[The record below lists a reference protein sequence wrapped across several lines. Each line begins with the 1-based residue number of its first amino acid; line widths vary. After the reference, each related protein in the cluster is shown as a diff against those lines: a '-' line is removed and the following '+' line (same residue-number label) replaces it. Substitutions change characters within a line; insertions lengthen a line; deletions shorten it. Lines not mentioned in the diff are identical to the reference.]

1 MAVAE
6 TGTAAGAARHV
17 RFIGPERDYWRIVV
31 RGAILLMVTLGLY
44 RFWLATDVRR
54 YLWANTEI
62 DGESLEYS
70 GTALELLQGFL
81 FAIALI
87 LPIYIAFTIT
97 VLDLGAF
104 GNFLSTSSVLLLV
117 FLSQY
122 GIYLARRY
130 RLTRTV
136 FRGLRFH
143 QSGNAIHYSIC
154 AVWWWGWTV
163 LTLGFAYPFTRAA
176 LERFKMRNTWYGDLQ
191 GRFVGSGWHLF
202 IRGFLMW
209 LAVLI
214 PMLAT
219 AVALLAINWSAVI
232 AVLSGGGD
240 VIGRIEKASP
250 RFLGQIGFAVTS
262 FAVTLALV
270 ALLLPAFHAMVMRWW
285 VAGIRFGEM
294 SAVAHLRT
302 RDVYAAYLRFGEIV
316 ATSHLRTRDVYLAY
330 LRFIGFLIAFI
341 VVLLVGVFFGLIVLG
356 AFFESG
362 AMLTEFVT
370 VAMMVGTYVVFML
383 GLITLFN
390 ATVTLAVWRLTANS
404 IALSDTRP
412 IGQVKAAGDASSPLG
427 EGIADVLNL
436 GGI

>member
-1 MAVAE
+1 MALAE
-6 TGTAAGAARHV
+6 AGTVAGAASGASRPV
-17 RFIGPERDYWRIVV
+17 KFIGIDRDYWRIVV
-31 RGAILLMVTLGLY
+31 RGAVLLMVTLGLY
-44 RFWLATDVRR
+44 RFWLATDIRR
-54 YLWANTEI
+54 FLWAHTEI

-87 LPIYIAFTIT
+87 LPIYTVFTIT

-104 GNFLSTSSVLLLV
+104 GNFLSASAVLLLA
-117 FLSQY
+117 FMSQY

-143 QSGNAIHYSIC
+143 QTGSAVHYSIC

-176 LERFKMRNTWYGDLQ
+176 LERFKIRNTWYGDLP
-191 GRFVGSGWHLF
+191 GRFEGSGWHLF
-202 IRGFLMW
+202 VRGFLMW

-214 PMLAT
+214 PLLAT
-219 AVALLAINWSAVI
+219 AAALLSINWSAVM
-232 AVLSGGGD
+232 AALRGGGD
-240 VIGRIEKASP
+240 VVARAEKASP
-250 RFLGQIGFAVTS
+250 GFLGQFGFGIMA

-285 VAGIRFGEM
+285 ING
-294 SAVAHLRT
+294 
-302 RDVYAAYLRFGEIV
+302 LRFGEIV
-316 ATSHLRTRDVYLAY
+316 AVSHLRTRDVYVAY
-330 LRFIGFLIAFI
+330 LRFIGFFIAFI
-341 VVLLVGVFFGLIVLG
+341 VVLLIGAFFGLIFLG
-356 AFFESG
+356 AFAQDGSV
-362 AMLTEFVT
+362 LSEFLT
-370 VAMMVGTYVVFML
+370 VALMVGTYVVFML
-383 GLITLFN
+383 GLITLYN
-390 ATVTLAVWRLTANS
+390 ATVTLSVWRLTADT
-404 IALSDTRP
+404 IELSNTRQ
-412 IGQVKAAGDASSPLG
+412 IDHVKAKGDASSPLG

>member
-1 MAVAE
+1 MALAE
-6 TGTAAGAARHV
+6 AGTVAGAASGASRPV
-17 RFIGPERDYWRIVV
+17 KFIGIDRDYWRIVV
-31 RGAILLMVTLGLY
+31 RGAVLLMVTLGLY
-44 RFWLATDVRR
+44 RFWLATDIRR
-54 YLWANTEI
+54 FLWAHTEI

-87 LPIYIAFTIT
+87 LPIYTVFTIT

-104 GNFLSTSSVLLLV
+104 GNFLSASAVLLLA
-117 FLSQY
+117 FMSQY

-143 QSGNAIHYSIC
+143 QTGSAVHYSIC

-176 LERFKMRNTWYGDLQ
+176 LERFKIRNTWYGDLP
-191 GRFVGSGWHLF
+191 GRFEGSGWHLF
-202 IRGFLMW
+202 VRGFLMW

-214 PMLAT
+214 PLLAT
-219 AVALLAINWSAVI
+219 AAALLSINWSAVM
-232 AVLSGGGD
+232 AALRGGGD
-240 VIGRIEKASP
+240 VVARAEKASP
-250 RFLGQIGFAVTS
+250 GFLGQFGFGIMA

-285 VAGIRFGEM
+285 ING
-294 SAVAHLRT
+294 
-302 RDVYAAYLRFGEIV
+302 LRFGEIV
-316 ATSHLRTRDVYLAY
+316 AVSHLRTRDVYVAY
-330 LRFIGFLIAFI
+330 LRFIGFFIAFI
-341 VVLLVGVFFGLIVLG
+341 VVLLIGAFFGLIFLG
-356 AFFESG
+356 AFAQDGSV
-362 AMLTEFVT
+362 LSEFLT
-370 VAMMVGTYVVFML
+370 VALMVGTYVVFML
-383 GLITLFN
+383 GLITLYN
-390 ATVTLAVWRLTANS
+390 ATVTLSVWRLTA
-404 IALSDTRP
+404 DTIELANTRQ
-412 IGQVKAAGDASSPLG
+412 IDHVKAKGDASSPLG

>member
-6 TGTAAGAARHV
+6 TGSAAGAANAAARHV
-17 RFIGPERDYWRIVV
+17 RFIGPEKDYWRIVV

-54 YLWANTEI
+54 FLWANTEI

-81 FAIALI
+81 FAVALI

-97 VLDLGAF
+97 VLDLGVF
-104 GNFLSTSSVLLLV
+104 GNFISTSAVLLLA
-117 FLSQY
+117 FMSQY

-143 QSGNAIHYSIC
+143 QTGSAIHYSIC
-154 AVWWWGWTV
+154 AVWWWGWTI

-214 PMLAT
+214 PMLTT
-219 AVALLAINWSAVI
+219 AAALLSINWSA
-232 AVLSGGGD
+232 AMGALRGGGD
-240 VIGRIEKASP
+240 VVGRVEKASP
-250 RFLGQIGFAVTS
+250 GFLGQLGVAIVGSA
-262 FAVTLALV
+262 ATLALI

-285 VAGIRFGEM
+285 IAGIRFGEI

-302 RDVYAAYLRFGEIV
+302 RDVYF
-316 ATSHLRTRDVYLAY
+316 AY
-330 LRFIGFLIAFI
+330 LRFIGYLIAFI
-341 VVLLVGVFFGLIVLG
+341 AVLLIGVFFGLLILG
-356 AFFESG
+356 TFFQDGS
-362 AMLTEFVT
+362 MLSEFVT

-383 GLITLFN
+383 GLITLYN
-390 ATVTLAVWRLTANS
+390 ATVTLSVWRLTANS
-404 IALSDTRP
+404 IELSDTRP

>member
-6 TGTAAGAARHV
+6 TGSAAGAANAAARHV
-17 RFIGPERDYWRIVV
+17 RFIGPEKDYWRIVV

-44 RFWLATDVRR
+44 RFWLATDIRR
-54 YLWANTEI
+54 FLWANTEI

-81 FAIALI
+81 FAVALI

-97 VLDLGAF
+97 VLDLGVF
-104 GNFLSTSSVLLLV
+104 GNFISTSAVLLLA
-117 FLSQY
+117 FMSQY

-143 QSGNAIHYSIC
+143 QTGSAIHYSIC
-154 AVWWWGWTV
+154 AVWWWGWTI

-214 PMLAT
+214 PMLTT
-219 AVALLAINWSAVI
+219 AAALLSINWSA
-232 AVLSGGGD
+232 AMGALRGGGD
-240 VIGRIEKASP
+240 VVGRIEKASP
-250 RFLGQIGFAVTS
+250 GFLGQLGVAIVGSA
-262 FAVTLALV
+262 ATLALI

-285 VAGIRFGEM
+285 IAGIRLGEI

-302 RDVYAAYLRFGEIV
+302 RDVYF
-316 ATSHLRTRDVYLAY
+316 AY
-330 LRFIGFLIAFI
+330 LRFIGYLIAFI
-341 VVLLVGVFFGLIVLG
+341 AVLLVGVFFGLLILG
-356 AFFESG
+356 TFFQDGS
-362 AMLTEFVT
+362 MLSEFMT

-383 GLITLFN
+383 GLITLYN
-390 ATVTLAVWRLTANS
+390 ATVTLSVWRLTANS
-404 IALSDTRP
+404 IELSDTRP

>member
-1 MAVAE
+1 MALAE
-6 TGTAAGAARHV
+6 TGTVAGATRHV
-17 RFIGPERDYWRIVV
+17 RFIGPEKDYWRIVV

-44 RFWLATDVRR
+44 RFWLATDIRR
-54 YLWANTEI
+54 FLWANTEI

-87 LPIYIAFTIT
+87 LPIYTAFTIT
-97 VLDLGAF
+97 VLDLGTF
-104 GNFLSTSSVLLLV
+104 GNFISTSAVLLLV
-117 FLSQY
+117 FMSQY

-143 QSGNAIHYSIC
+143 QTGNAIHYSVC

-191 GRFVGSGWHLF
+191 GQFVGSGWRLF

-219 AVALLAINWSAVI
+219 AGALLPINWSGVTA
-232 AVLSGGGD
+232 ALRGGGD
-240 VIGRIEKASP
+240 VIGRIERASP
-250 RFLGQIGFAVTS
+250 GFLGQIGFAIVA

-285 VAGIRFGEM
+285 IAGIRFGEIT
-294 SAVAHLRT
+294 ALAHLRT
-302 RDVYAAYLRFGEIV
+302 RDVYFAYLRF
-316 ATSHLRTRDVYLAY
+316 T
-330 LRFIGFLIAFI
+330 GFLIAFI
-341 VVLLVGVFFGLIVLG
+341 IVLLIGVFFGLIVLG
-356 AFFESG
+356 TFAQDGS
-362 AMLTEFVT
+362 MLSELLT

-383 GLITLFN
+383 GLITLYN

-404 IALSDTRP
+404 IELSDPRP
-412 IGQVKAAGDASSPLG
+412 LGRVKAAGEASSPLG

>member
-1 MAVAE
+1 MAE
-6 TGTAAGAARHV
+6 TGSAARAANAAARHV
-17 RFIGPERDYWRIVV
+17 RFTGPEKDYWRIVV

-44 RFWLATDVRR
+44 RFWLATDIRR
-54 YLWANTEI
+54 FLWANTEI

-104 GNFLSTSSVLLLV
+104 GSFISTSAVLLLA
-117 FLSQY
+117 FMSQY

-143 QSGNAIHYSIC
+143 QTGSAVHYSIC

-219 AVALLAINWSAVI
+219 AAALVSINWSAVM
-232 AVLSGGGD
+232 AALRGGGD

-250 RFLGQIGFAVTS
+250 GFLGQIGFAITA

-285 VAGIRFGEM
+285 IAGIRFGEI

-302 RDVYAAYLRFGEIV
+302 RDVYF
-316 ATSHLRTRDVYLAY
+316 AY
-330 LRFIGFLIAFI
+330 LRFIGYLIAFI
-341 VVLLVGVFFGLIVLG
+341 AVLLVGVFFGLLILG
-356 AFFESG
+356 TFFQDGS
-362 AMLTEFVT
+362 MLSEFVT

-383 GLITLFN
+383 GLITLYN
-390 ATVTLAVWRLTANS
+390 ATVTLSVWRLTANS
-404 IALSDTRP
+404 IALSDIRP
-412 IGQVKAAGDASSPLG
+412 IEQVKAAGDASSPLG

>member
-1 MAVAE
+1 MTVTQ
-6 TGTAAGAARHV
+6 TGIAAGATDAVPRHV
-17 RFIGPERDYWRIVV
+17 RFTGPEKDYWRIVV

-44 RFWLATDVRR
+44 RFWLATDIRR
-54 YLWANTEI
+54 FLWANTEI

-87 LPIYIAFTIT
+87 LPVYTAFTIT

-104 GNFLSTSSVLLLV
+104 GNFISTSAVLLLA
-117 FLSQY
+117 FMSQY

-143 QSGNAIHYSIC
+143 QTGNAIHYAIC

-219 AVALLAINWSAVI
+219 ALALLAINWPA
-232 AVLSGGGD
+232 AMAALRGGGD

-250 RFLGQIGFAVTS
+250 GFLGQIGFAVMA

-285 VAGIRFGEM
+285 IAGIRFGEI
-294 SAVAHLRT
+294 SAV
-302 RDVYAAYLRFGEIV
+302 
-316 ATSHLRTRDVYLAY
+316 SHLRTRDVYFAY
-330 LRFIGFLIAFI
+330 LRFIGFMIAFI
-341 VVLLVGVFFGLIVLG
+341 VVLLIGVFVGLIVLG
-356 AFFESG
+356 AFFQDG

-383 GLITLFN
+383 GLITLYN
-390 ATVTLAVWRLTANS
+390 ATVTLSVWRLTANS
-404 IALSDTRP
+404 IELSDARP
-412 IGQVKAAGDASSPLG
+412 IGYVKAAGDASSPLG

>member
-1 MAVAE
+1 
-6 TGTAAGAARHV
+6 V

-302 RDVYAAYLRFGEIV
+302 RDVYAAYLRFI
-316 ATSHLRTRDVYLAY
+316 A
-330 LRFIGFLIAFI
+330 FLIAFI
-341 VVLLVGVFFGLIVLG
+341 AVLLIGVFFGLIVLG
-356 AFFESG
+356 AFFEKG
-362 AMLTEFVT
+362 PMLTEFVT

-412 IGQVKAAGDASSPLG
+412 IGRVKAAGDASSPLG

>member
-1 MAVAE
+1 MTLADA
-6 TGTAAGAARHV
+6 GTVAGAASGAARPV
-17 RFIGPERDYWRIVV
+17 RFIGPEKDYWRIVV
-31 RGAILLMVTLGLY
+31 RGAVLLMVTLGLY
-44 RFWLATDVRR
+44 RFWLATDIRR
-54 YLWANTEI
+54 FLWANTEI

-104 GNFLSTSSVLLLV
+104 GNFLSTSAVLLLA

-136 FRGLRFH
+136 YRGLRFH
-143 QSGNAIHYSIC
+143 QTGSAIRYSIC
-154 AVWWWGWTV
+154 AVWWWGWTA

-176 LERFKMRNTWYGDLQ
+176 LERYKMRNTFYGDLQ
-191 GRFVGSGWHLF
+191 GRFEGSGWHLF

-214 PMLAT
+214 PLLAT
-219 AVALLAINWSAVI
+219 AVALLSIKWSAVDG
-232 AVLSGGGD
+232 VLARRRRRDRPHRKGQSRLSRTIRVCDRGLRRHTRPGRTACCRPSTPWSCAGGSAASGS
-240 VIGRIEKASP
+240 VRSSRSRICAP
-250 RFLGQIGFAVTS
+250 
-262 FAVTLALV
+262 
-270 ALLLPAFHAMVMRWW
+270 
-285 VAGIRFGEM
+285 
-294 SAVAHLRT
+294 
-302 RDVYAAYLRFGEIV
+302 
-316 ATSHLRTRDVYLAY
+316 ATSISPICVSSV
-330 LRFIGFLIAFI
+330 ISPPSI
-341 VVLLVGVFFGLIVLG
+341 VVLLVGVFFGLVFLG
-356 AFFESG
+356 AFAEDGSI
-362 AMLTEFVT
+362 LSEFLT

-383 GLITLFN
+383 GLITLYN
-390 ATVTLAVWRLTANS
+390 AVVTLSVWRLTANS
-404 IALSDTRP
+404 IALSDTAP
-412 IGQVKAAGDASSPLG
+412 IGRVKAPGDASSPLG

>member
-6 TGTAAGAARHV
+6 TGSAAGAANAAARHV
-17 RFIGPERDYWRIVV
+17 RFIGLEKDYWRVVV

-44 RFWLATDVRR
+44 RFWLATDIRR
-54 YLWANTEI
+54 FLWANTEI

-104 GNFLSTSSVLLLV
+104 GNFISTSAVLLLA
-117 FLSQY
+117 FMSQY

-143 QSGNAIHYSIC
+143 QTGSAIRYSIC
-154 AVWWWGWTV
+154 AVWWWGWTI

-214 PMLAT
+214 PMLTTVA
-219 AVALLAINWSAVI
+219 ALLSINWSA
-232 AVLSGGGD
+232 AMAALRGGGD
-240 VIGRIEKASP
+240 VVGRIEKASP
-250 RFLGQIGFAVTS
+250 GFLGQLGVAIVGSA
-262 FAVTLALV
+262 ATLALI

-285 VAGIRFGEM
+285 IAGIRFGEI

-302 RDVYAAYLRFGEIV
+302 RDVYF
-316 ATSHLRTRDVYLAY
+316 AY
-330 LRFIGFLIAFI
+330 LRFIGYLIAFI
-341 VVLLVGVFFGLIVLG
+341 VVLLVGVFFGLLILG
-356 AFFESG
+356 TFFQDGS
-362 AMLTEFVT
+362 MLSEFVT

-383 GLITLFN
+383 GLITLYN
-390 ATVTLAVWRLTANS
+390 ATVTLSVWRLTANS
-404 IALSDTRP
+404 IELSDTRP

>member
-1 MAVAE
+1 MAVAD
-6 TGTAAGAARHV
+6 TDTAAGAASDAARHV
-17 RFIGPERDYWRIVV
+17 RFIGPDGDYWRIVV
-31 RGAILLMVTLGLY
+31 RGAVLLMVTLGLY
-44 RFWLATDVRR
+44 RFWLATDIRR
-54 YLWANTEI
+54 FLWANTEI

-87 LPIYIAFTIT
+87 LPIYTAFTIT
-97 VLDLGAF
+97 VLDLGTF
-104 GNFLSTSSVLLLV
+104 GNVLSTSAVLLLA
-117 FLSQY
+117 FMSQY

-202 IRGFLMW
+202 IRGVLMW
-209 LAVLI
+209 LAVLV

-219 AVALLAINWSAVI
+219 AVALLSIKWPAVM
-232 AVLSGGGD
+232 AALRGGGD
-240 VIGRIEKASP
+240 VIGRVEKASP
-250 RFLGQIGFAVTS
+250 GFLGQIGFAIMA
-262 FAVTLALV
+262 FAVTLALI

-285 VAGIRFGEM
+285 IAGIRFGEI
-294 SAVAHLRT
+294 SAIAHLRT
-302 RDVYAAYLRFGEIV
+302 RDVYV
-316 ATSHLRTRDVYLAY
+316 AY

-341 VVLLVGVFFGLIVLG
+341 VILLIGVFFGLIILG
-356 AFFESG
+356 TFFEDGS
-362 AMLTEFVT
+362 MLSEFFT

-383 GLITLFN
+383 GLITLYN
-390 ATVTLAVWRLTANS
+390 ATVTLSVWRLTANS
-404 IALSDTRP
+404 IELSDTRP
-412 IGQVKAAGDASSPLG
+412 ISQVKAAGDASSPLG

>member
-1 MAVAE
+1 MAE
-6 TGTAAGAARHV
+6 TGSAAGAANAAARHV
-17 RFIGPERDYWRIVV
+17 RFTGPEKDYWRIVV

-44 RFWLATDVRR
+44 RFWLATDIRR
-54 YLWANTEI
+54 FLWANTEI

-104 GNFLSTSSVLLLV
+104 GSFISTSAVLLLA
-117 FLSQY
+117 FMSQY

-143 QSGNAIHYSIC
+143 QTGSAVHYSIC

-219 AVALLAINWSAVI
+219 AAALVSINWSAVM
-232 AVLSGGGD
+232 AALRGGGD
-240 VIGRIEKASP
+240 VIGRI
-250 RFLGQIGFAVTS
+250 GFAITA

-285 VAGIRFGEM
+285 IAGIRFGEI

-302 RDVYAAYLRFGEIV
+302 RDVYF
-316 ATSHLRTRDVYLAY
+316 AY
-330 LRFIGFLIAFI
+330 LRFIGYLIAFI
-341 VVLLVGVFFGLIVLG
+341 AVLLVGVFFGLLILG
-356 AFFESG
+356 TFFQDGS
-362 AMLTEFVT
+362 MLSEFVT

-383 GLITLFN
+383 GLITLYN
-390 ATVTLAVWRLTANS
+390 ATVTLSVWRLTANS
-404 IALSDTRP
+404 IALSDIRP
-412 IGQVKAAGDASSPLG
+412 IEQVKAAGDASSPLG

>member
-1 MAVAE
+1 MTLADA
-6 TGTAAGAARHV
+6 GTVAGAANGATRPI

-31 RGAILLMVTLGLY
+31 RGAVLLMVTLGLY
-44 RFWLATDVRR
+44 RFWLATDIRR
-54 YLWANTEI
+54 FLWANTEI

-87 LPIYIAFTIT
+87 LPIYTAFTIT
-97 VLDLGAF
+97 VLDLGVF
-104 GNFLSTSSVLLLV
+104 GNVLSTSAVLLLA

-143 QSGNAIHYSIC
+143 QSGSAVRYAVC
-154 AVWWWGWTV
+154 AVWWWGWTA

-176 LERFKMRNTWYGDLQ
+176 LERFKMRNTFYGDLQ
-191 GRFVGSGWHLF
+191 GSFVGSGWHLF

-209 LAVLI
+209 LAVLV
-214 PMLAT
+214 PLLAT
-219 AVALLAINWSAVI
+219 ATALLSIQWSAVM
-232 AVLSGGGD
+232 AALRGGGD
-240 VIGRIEKASP
+240 VIGRVEKASP
-250 RFLGQIGFAVTS
+250 GFLGQFGFAIVA
-262 FAVTLALV
+262 FGVTLMLV
-270 ALLLPAFHAMVMRWW
+270 ALILPAFHAMVMRWW
-285 VAGIRFGEM
+285 INGI
-294 SAVAHLRT
+294 
-302 RDVYAAYLRFGEIV
+302 RFGEIV
-316 ATSHLRTRDVYLAY
+316 ATSHLRTRDVYVAY

-362 AMLTEFVT
+362 TMLTEFVT

-383 GLITLFN
+383 GLITLYN
-390 ATVTLAVWRLTANS
+390 ATVTLSVWRLTAGS

-412 IGQVKAAGDASSPLG
+412 IAQVKAAGDASSPLG

>member
-1 MAVAE
+1 MTVAE
-6 TGTAAGAARHV
+6 TDSAAGTAHVATRHV
-17 RFIGPERDYWRIVV
+17 RFIGPEKDYWRIVV

-44 RFWLATDVRR
+44 RFWLATDIRR
-54 YLWANTEI
+54 FLWANTEI
-62 DGESLEYS
+62 DGQSLEYS

-87 LPIYIAFTIT
+87 LPLYIAFTIT

-104 GNFLSTSSVLLLV
+104 GNFISTSAVLLLA
-117 FLSQY
+117 FMSQY

-143 QSGNAIHYSIC
+143 QTGSAIHYSIC

-214 PMLAT
+214 PMLTT
-219 AVALLAINWSAVI
+219 AAALLSINWSGAL
-232 AVLSGGGD
+232 AALRGGGD
-240 VIGRIEKASP
+240 VVGRIEKASP
-250 RFLGQIGFAVTS
+250 GFLGQIGFAITA
-262 FAVTLALV
+262 FAVTLALA

-285 VAGIRFGEM
+285 IAGIRFGEI

-302 RDVYAAYLRFGEIV
+302 RDVYF
-316 ATSHLRTRDVYLAY
+316 AY
-330 LRFIGFLIAFI
+330 LRFIGYLIAFI
-341 VVLLVGVFFGLIVLG
+341 AVLLVGVFFGLLILG
-356 AFFESG
+356 TFFQDGS
-362 AMLTEFVT
+362 MLSEFVT

-383 GLITLFN
+383 GLITLYN
-390 ATVTLAVWRLTANS
+390 ATVTLSVWRLTANS
-404 IALSDTRP
+404 IELSDTRP